1 MKMSHPVRRVFLI
14 ALFVIVLILGL
25 VFFLKN
31 NEVIAFNYIV
41 GSMDITVSALLLLS
55 FAAGAV
61 LGVISLMP
69 LLFRLKHQKALLQKQ
84 IRMTEKEV
92 ENLRVLPVRD

>member
-1 MKMSHPVRRVFLI
+1 MSHHVRRVFLI
-14 ALFVIVLILGL
+14 VLFVIVLVLSL

-31 NEVIAFNYIV
+31 NEVITFNYIV
-41 GSMDITVSALLLLS
+41 GSTDITVSALLLLT
-55 FAAGAV
+55 FAAGAI
-61 LGVISLMP
+61 LGVISLLP
-69 LLFRLKHQKALLQKQ
+69 LLLRLKHQQALLQKQ

>member
-1 MKMSHPVRRVFLI
+1 MSHPVRRVFLI

-69 LLFRLKHQKALLQKQ
+69 LLLRLKHQKALLQKQ

>member
-1 MKMSHPVRRVFLI
+1 MSHHVRRVFLI
-14 ALFVIVLILGL
+14 VLFVIVLILGL

-31 NEVIAFNYIV
+31 NEVITFNYIV
-41 GSMDITVSALLLLS
+41 GSTDITVSALLLLT
-55 FAAGAV
+55 FAAGAI
-61 LGVISLMP
+61 LGVISLLP
-69 LLFRLKHQKALLQKQ
+69 LLLRLKHQQALLQKQ